1 MTRSGPLAPLVRA
14 LPQTAAYGERWI
26 RSDIEDTL
34 CLISSA
40 TAIDAGEWWQI
51 ACGVDP
57 RPDITT
63 SRSSADRHRVLAMAG
78 SGPLGVDLERLDRVA
93 RNATGRDG
101 WLAQAEQ
108 AQIASADD
116 PLLELACHWVLKEA
130 YGKALDVG
138 LALPLDALAFG
149 GEGCEI
155 VLRGSAA
162 PMRRDGWR
170 FHLFRQGNSL
180 IAVARRRSLRQARH
194 WLPPAGN
201 RRPRCS
207 TARAT

>member
-1 MTRSGPLAPLVRA
+1 MRAGPLAPLVRT
-14 LPQTAAYGERWI
+14 LPQSATYGQRWT
-26 RSDIEDTL
+26 RSDIEDSL

-40 TAIDAGEWWQI
+40 IAIEAGEWWQI
-51 ACGVDP
+51 ASGLDQ
-57 RPDITT
+57 RPGIAT
-63 SRSSADRHRVLAMAG
+63 SRSSADQHRVLALANP
-78 SGPLGVDLERLDRVA
+78 GPVGVDLERLDRVA
-93 RNATGRDG
+93 RNATQRDG
-101 WLAQAEQ
+101 WLARDEQ
-108 AQIASADD
+108 ALIATADD

-149 GEGCEI
+149 GAGCEI

-170 FHLFRQGNSL
+170 FHLFRQGDSL

-194 WLPPAGN
+194 WRPPAGN